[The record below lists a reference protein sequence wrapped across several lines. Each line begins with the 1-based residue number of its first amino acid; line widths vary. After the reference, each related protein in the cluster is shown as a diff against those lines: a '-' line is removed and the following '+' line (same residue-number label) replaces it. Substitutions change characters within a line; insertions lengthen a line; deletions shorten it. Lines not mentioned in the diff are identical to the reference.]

1 MSGGTDKFKKGGHYC
16 KNWWVNKRAGK
27 VWRCRFC
34 GAVYTCKEVKGRL
47 TWLQTRDGRKM

>member
-16 KNWWVNKRAGK
+16 NNWWVSKRAGK
-27 VWRCRFC
+27 VWRCRSC